1 VARLRVLRRW
11 CIGKFSL
18 ELGKQV
24 AGSIFYI
31 SHEKRAYAI
40 DFAIAGQG
48 AANCD
53 IAIWLLVIFIYKNS
67 Q

>member
-1 VARLRVLRRW
+1 LAS
-11 CIGKFSL
+11 ISL

-31 SHEKRAYAI
+31 SHEGGGYAT

-48 AANCD
+48 AAKCD